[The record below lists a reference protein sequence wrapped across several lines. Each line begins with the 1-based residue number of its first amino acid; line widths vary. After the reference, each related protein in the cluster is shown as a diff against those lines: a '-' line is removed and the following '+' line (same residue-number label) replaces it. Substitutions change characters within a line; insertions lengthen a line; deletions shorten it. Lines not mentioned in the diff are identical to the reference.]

1 MTSSTRAP
9 VIVMAMI
16 TGFSILGD
24 AMLYI
29 VLPVYWEQ
37 FELDALWQVGV
48 LLSVNRFVRLPL
60 NPLIGWMYHRITK
73 RTGILCAVCAAAL
86 TTWSYGHVHEFWILV
101 AMRALWGAAWSL
113 LRLGGYLTVL
123 DAASDATRGQL
134 LGIPCTLRFVPNTL
148 SGADTALPRQSG
160 AGTDLGWRSR
170 LAGEPAFV
178 LGSSLVVA
186 IAVHGM
192 YASTLSPMIGSHMPS
207 TFAVAGIII
216 GAAALAGIIQ
226 AARAFWSPLLSPW
239 CGKLMDESRSRTKL
253 YAAAL
258 FAAALLLALLA
269 SPASFPLWLPALLAM
284 QLAGTALSSFTDT
297 LAAAAASR
305 TSKVTFMAAYTTV
318 SDIGS
323 ALGPAV
329 CYAVAGYVG
338 LNGSYYTAALLL
350 VALGI
355 VWLLPLQ
362 ALYRLK
368 SAGTDASNVVQP

>member
-1 MTSSTRAP
+1 
-9 VIVMAMI
+9 
-16 TGFSILGD
+16 
-24 AMLYI
+24 
-29 VLPVYWEQ
+29 
-37 FELDALWQVGV
+37 
-48 LLSVNRFVRLPL
+48 
-60 NPLIGWMYHRITK
+60 
-73 RTGILCAVCAAAL
+73 
-86 TTWSYGHVHEFWILV
+86 
-101 AMRALWGAAWSL
+101 
-113 LRLGGYLTVL
+113 
-123 DAASDATRGQL
+123 
-134 LGIPCTLRFVPNTL
+134 
-148 SGADTALPRQSG
+148 
-160 AGTDLGWRSR
+160 
-170 LAGEPAFV
+170 
-178 LGSSLVVA
+178 
-186 IAVHGM
+186 M

-226 AARAFWSPLLSPW
+226 AARASWSPLLSPW
-239 CGKLMDESRSRTKL
+239 CGKLMDESRNRTKL
-253 YAAAL
+253 YATAL

-362 ALYRLK
+362 ALNRLK
-368 SAGTDASNVVQP
+368 SAGTGASKTVQP